1 MKTENGY
8 DVKRDGQDI
17 ILSWS
22 THSSDHTAP
31 DIFLWS
37 HLLMLKCMVVK
48 TADLEELKSGI

>member
-37 HLLMLKCMVVK
+37 HLLMLKCMLVK
-48 TADLEELKSGI
+48 TADLEELK